1 MKACPIFSLL
11 LCAVLSGA
19 PMAHAA
25 EYPSGP
31 IVIISPYAPGDAVDN
46 TARVFADN
54 LAKELDTNVVVQNVT
69 GGSGVIGMKNAL
81 KANPDGQTLVM
92 AVAGALI
99 NAPLTIKPGF
109 TTSDFTPLAK
119 LTEQPFAIAV
129 KADSKYKTLDDLVK
143 DAKSKTLKF
152 STPGASSTQRMVI
165 SEFANVNG
173 FKPMRHIAG
182 QGGGDTVT
190 KVLTGEVDLAFTSIP
205 VFYPLVKGGKLRLLA
220 VGTDERLPYLP
231 DQPTFKEQGYTM
243 NETLWFGL
251 AVRDGVAP
259 EILDKLNTAVK
270 NACTNGKMEEALE
283 KFKITTSYL
292 GPEEFAALVNE
303 TVEKRTA
310 IMKDLGLIK

>member
-1 MKACPIFSLL
+1 MKACLILSLF
-11 LCAVLSGA
+11 LCAALSSA
-19 PMAHAA
+19 PIAHAE

-54 LAKELDTNVVVQNVT
+54 LGKKLDTSVVVQNVT

-119 LTEQPFAIAV
+119 LTELPFAIAV
-129 KADSKYKTLDDLVK
+129 KSDSKYKTLDDLVNE
-143 DAKSKTLKF
+143 ARTKTLKF

-165 SEFANVNG
+165 SEFAKSNG

-220 VGTDERLPYLP
+220 VGTEERLSYLP
-231 DQPTFKEQGYTM
+231 DQPTFKEQGYAM
-243 NETLWFGL
+243 PETLWFGL
-251 AVRDGVAP
+251 AVRNGVAP
-259 EILDKLNTAVK
+259 EILDKLNAAVK
-270 NACTNGKMEEALE
+270 TVCTDGEMEEALD

-292 GPEEFAALVNE
+292 GPDEFTALIND
-303 TVEKRTA
+303 TVQKRTA
-310 IMKDLGLIK
+310 IMKELGLIK